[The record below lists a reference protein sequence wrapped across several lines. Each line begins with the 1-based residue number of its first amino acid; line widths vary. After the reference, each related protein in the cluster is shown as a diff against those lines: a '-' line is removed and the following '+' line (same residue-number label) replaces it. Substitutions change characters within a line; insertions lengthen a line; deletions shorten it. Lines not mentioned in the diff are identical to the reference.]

1 MWITEHTTNSSSCS
15 RLSAGSESFWSAIV
29 ESQETEKVIADMSSL
44 KNFLNLE
51 LGIYEDIT

>member
-1 MWITEHTTNSSSCS
+1 MWITEHTNSSSCS

-51 LGIYEDIT
+51 LGIDEDFT